1 MPMDR
6 LAAYVAR
13 YGMTTVWIEDFRT
26 TAQIRPSFP
35 APAGLL
41 RDTMLGFRGLKTGSM
56 SSPYRNIVATI
67 NALREKHRVT
77 GSS

>member
-41 RDTMLGFRGLKTGSM
+41 RDTMLGF
-56 SSPYRNIVATI
+56 YRSHYQRFA
-67 NALREKHRVT
+67 REASRD
-77 GSS
+77 G